1 MAGFRERLH
10 FDAKDG
16 AYLDG
21 DIRYML
27 IRPDALM
34 GLFQRL
40 SEGAR
45 AEAFAAI
52 ADSITERGRHS
63 AESYVAPDEI
73 DRLLHVIADS
83 APQLGWG
90 IWAFTH
96 PDEDTILLEVR
107 NSPFAR
113 AAGNLPPPVC
123 YPIVGML
130 RAIGAMVLGGPVA
143 VEETRCAAGGGEKLC
158 RFAIRREAIADPEA

>member
-1 MAGFRERLH
+1 MAGFRERLN
-10 FDAKDG
+10 FDAGTG

-40 SEGAR
+40 SDEAR

-63 AESYVAPDEI
+63 ASTYVAPEEI
-73 DRLLHVIADS
+73 DRLLHVIAES

-96 PDEDTILLEVR
+96 PDDQSITLEVR
-107 NSPFAR
+107 NSPFAH
-113 AAGNLPPPVC
+113 AAGDLPPPVC
-123 YPIVGML
+123 FPIVGML
-130 RAIGAMVLGGPVA
+130 RAVGAMVLGGPVVVSEDA
-143 VEETRCAAGGGEKLC
+143 CAAGGGEEVC
-158 RFAIRREAIADPEA
+158 RFTIRRE